1 MLTLAIET
9 SGPLGSVALFE
20 SGTVLAEQSLEL
32 GRQHGQSLI
41 PTISQLLKHCG
52 KLPRNLQL
60 VAVSIG
66 PGSYTGLR
74 VGVVCAKTLA
84 YAANCQLVAVDTLHA
99 VACNS
104 PADTTAIEVICD
116 AQRGDLFAG
125 KYLRDTSGNWI
136 PEHDIRQIPAEAWA
150 HEVKP
155 TDTVS
160 GPGLDKFAS
169 LVEGRCR
176 VLTSEF
182 RRPLAVWVGRLGIE
196 KLNSGHAA
204 DLWSVEPLYLR
215 RSSAETQ
222 WEKLHPA
229 T

>member
-9 SGPLGSVALFE
+9 SASLGSVALFE
-20 SGTVLAEQSLEL
+20 ANTVLAEQSLEL

-41 PTISQLLKHCG
+41 PTIQQLLSNCG
-52 KLPRNLQL
+52 KQPRDLEL
-60 VAVSIG
+60 IAVSIG

-84 YAANCQLVAVDTLHA
+84 YAANCRLTAVDTLQA

-104 PADTTAIEVICD
+104 PADTTIVEVICD

-125 KYLRDTSGNWI
+125 KYSPGTAGHWV
-136 PEHDIRQIPAEAWA
+136 PQHPIRQISAAAWA
-150 HEVKP
+150 NEVHSA
-155 TDTVS
+155 DTVS
-160 GPGLDKFAS
+160 GPGLDKYS
-169 LVEGRCR
+169 QLVEGRCR
-176 VLTSEF
+176 VLDPEF
-182 RRPLAVWVGRLGIE
+182 RRPHAVWVGRLG
-196 KLNSGHAA
+196 LDQSAAGVVA
-204 DLWSVEPLYLR
+204 DLWGVEPLYLR

-229 T
+229 R